1 MRRHQDALAGTGG
14 TVAGT
19 GGAVAV
25 LSVSHLVGDINQGV
39 TGPLVALFITE
50 YHFSYASAG
59 SLILGTTV
67 ASTVAQPV
75 LGYLADRVRSA
86 WLLPA
91 GILLACAGVALAG
104 LTRSYWLIFG
114 LLTASGLGV
123 ATYHPIGARLINR
136 VTPVRRGA
144 AMSVFSVGGALG
156 LALGSVLLVLVVS
169 GRTLHG
175 TAWLLVPGAVT
186 SGLLVTQVRRLN
198 RLEAAATGRAGS
210 SRPAQPDAWG
220 RFAQLSLVMIGR
232 SVAFYGLTVFV
243 PLYWIIGLHAS
254 RVAAGAALTGL
265 LLSGVIGSLAGGRL
279 ADRSGPKP
287 VIVAG
292 LGLLALSLLALALAP
307 GSLAAG
313 LLLIPLGLGLYAPHS
328 VMVAMGQELV
338 PNHLG
343 VASGLLLGLA
353 VSAGGLAAPLLGR
366 VGDAYGI
373 GWAFGLLAAAVLA
386 ATLLAGT
393 LPRLR
398 LGAAA

>member
-1 MRRHQDALAGTGG
+1 VRRYQDALAGTNG
-14 TVAGT
+14 T
-19 GGAVAV
+19 VAV
-25 LSVSHLVGDINQGV
+25 LSASHLIGDVNQGV
-39 TGPLVALFITE
+39 VGPLVALFVTE

-67 ASTVAQPV
+67 ISTVAQPAA
-75 LGYLADRVRSA
+75 GYLADRTRSA

-91 GILLACAGVALAG
+91 GVLLACAGVALAG
-104 LTRSYWLIFG
+104 LTSRYWLIFA
-114 LLTASGLGV
+114 LLSASGLGV

-136 VTPVRRGA
+136 VTLVRRGA

-169 GRTLHG
+169 GHSLRG
-175 TAWLLVPGAVT
+175 TAWLLVPGAAMTGV
-186 SGLLVTQVRRLN
+186 LITQVRRLN
-198 RLEAAATGRAGS
+198 RLEAAAEDRDEGTRLGQR
-210 SRPAQPDAWG
+210 DAWG
-220 RFAQLSLVMIGR
+220 RFARLSVVMTGR

-243 PLYWIIGLHAS
+243 PLYWIVGLHAS
-254 RVAAGAALTGL
+254 RFAAGGALTGL
-265 LLSGVIGSLAGGRL
+265 LLAGVAGSLAGGRI
-279 ADRSGPKP
+279 ADSYGPKP
-287 VIVAG
+287 VILAG
-292 LGLLALSLLALALAP
+292 LGLLALTLLALALAP

-313 LLLIPLGLGLYAPHS
+313 LLLVPLGLGLYAPHS

-353 VSAGGLAAPLLGR
+353 VSTGGLAAPLLGR
-366 VGDAYGI
+366 IGDTYGI
-373 GWAFGLLAAAVLA
+373 SATFGLLAATVLA
-386 ATLLAGT
+386 AALLAVT